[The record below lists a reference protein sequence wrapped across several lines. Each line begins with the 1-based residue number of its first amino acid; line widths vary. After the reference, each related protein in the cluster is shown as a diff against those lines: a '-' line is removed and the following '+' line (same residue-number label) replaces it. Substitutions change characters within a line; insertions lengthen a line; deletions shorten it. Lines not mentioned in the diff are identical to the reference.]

1 LWAFLER
8 RTFSMLIL
16 GVFVAIIAVVAIV
29 IVGLYNSLIG
39 KKNQVINVFGT
50 VDALLKKRYD
60 LIPNLVATVQTYM
73 QFEKD
78 VLSKVTELRARAIS
92 GKATDDEKIEIDRD
106 ISKALRGIMVAVE
119 NYPDLKANQ
128 SFLQLQATLNEVEEQ
143 ISAARRA
150 YNSAVTD
157 YNNAVEMFP
166 TNMMAQMMNYKRRTV
181 FEVAPEQREAVD
193 VQKMFKRQ

>member
-1 LWAFLER
+1 MIFVG
-8 RTFSMLIL
+8 IL
-16 GVFVAIIAVVAIV
+16 FAIIAIVV
-29 IVGLYNSLIG
+29 IVLAGLYNSLVG
-39 KKNQVINVFGT
+39 KKNQVINVFAT

-78 VLSKVTELRARAIS
+78 VLTKVTELRARALS
-92 GKATDDEKIEIDRD
+92 GKATDQEKIEIDREM
-106 ISKALRGIMVAVE
+106 SKVLRGIMVAVE
-119 NYPDLKANQ
+119 NYPDLKANA

-150 YNSAVTD
+150 YNAAVTD

-166 TNMMAQMMNYKRRTV
+166 TNLMAQMMNYKRRPV
-181 FEVAPEQREAVD
+181 FEIGTDEREPVD
-193 VQKMFKRQ
+193 VQALFKR